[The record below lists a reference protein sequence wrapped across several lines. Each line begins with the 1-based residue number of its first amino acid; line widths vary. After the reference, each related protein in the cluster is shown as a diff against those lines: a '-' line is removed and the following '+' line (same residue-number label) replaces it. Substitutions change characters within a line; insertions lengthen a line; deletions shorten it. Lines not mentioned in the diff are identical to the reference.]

1 MTRTVMATLTL
12 SFVVFALVLSC
23 AEPTK
28 YRVLTFFFDGVP
40 EPGKARLAA
49 ETAAEGGGPVPGLGP
64 AITRAEPPA
73 RYFTHPPYRDN
84 RCGSCHDSESGQPI
98 KAIRDG
104 LCLACHA
111 PIAAEPK
118 FLHGPVAVNDCGVC
132 HHHHESRYA
141 KLLLT
146 DPTATCL
153 VCHDRSDLTKG
164 EHHADL
170 ERRTCVDCHNPHGG
184 NDRFFLKRT
193 GP

>member
-1 MTRTVMATLTL
+1 MTRTVMAMLTL
-12 SFVVFALVLSC
+12 SFVVFALAASC
-23 AEPTK
+23 ADSTK
-28 YRVLTFFFDGVP
+28 YRALSFFFDGVP

-49 ETAAEGGGPVPGLGP
+49 ETTGETGSLISGAGSAP
-64 AITRAEPPA
+64 AQAEPPS
-73 RYFTHPPYRDN
+73 RYYTHAPYRDN
-84 RCGSCHDSESGQPI
+84 RCAGCHDSESGQPL

-104 LCLACHA
+104 LCLVCHA
-111 PIAAEPK
+111 PIAAEHK

-153 VCHDRSDLTKG
+153 VCHEREDLTQG

-170 ERRTCVDCHNPHGG
+170 EQRTCVDCHNPHGG